1 MTPDVELTE
10 IRDFL
15 ALHPPFDTLPPPVL
29 DTLPGD
35 LRIEYFRRGTYL
47 VAIGRDNHHLYVL
60 RSGAVDVHDDQGAL
74 VDRGEAGACFGSI
87 TLVNGNPSMM
97 DALAIEDSLVLVM
110 REETFHALGRDHP
123 EFARFFDLQRKHRMG
138 QAVATQQLSVTGGPY
153 LKSRVN
159 DLLSRAP
166 VTTPTTT
173 TIADAAREMS
183 AAGISSLLVMDGD
196 RLAGIVTDRD
206 LRNRV
211 LAAGRDPAAPVSTIM
226 TTDPV
231 TSTVDTPAFE
241 AMLEMVRRSIH
252 HLPILENGRPVG
264 IITTTDIMR
273 LERSNPI
280 NLVGDIR
287 EQRDVESVATVSSR
301 LGSVVEALVAQ
312 DASADDIGRVV
323 TSIGDATVRRL
334 IALAERQYGP
344 PPVPYCWVTLGSRA
358 RLEQALAADQDN
370 AMIVSDERQPEH
382 KPYFLDVATFVTD
395 GLVKCGYPPCPG
407 GVMATHPKLRARL
420 KTWHKAFTDWFTEP
434 TPDNVLQ
441 ASIFFDMRPVHGDS
455 SLYAGLQRH
464 VLEMAPSSKRF
475 LAHLAKRAVE
485 REPPLGFFRGFV
497 LERHGE
503 HKDTLDIKKGGV
515 GAVVELARVHAL
527 SVGSPAVNTRARI
540 NATVAAGVMNL
551 DRGEDL
557 RDAFE
562 FISYV
567 RLRHQAEQ
575 VREGQPID
583 NFVAPDALS
592 SFDKR
597 HLREAFGILRAA
609 QASLSHR
616 YPLTYMS

>member
-15 ALHPPFDTLPPPVL
+15 AQHPPFDTLPPDVL
-29 DTLPGD
+29 DALPAD

-47 VAIGRDNHHLYVL
+47 IAIGRDNHHLYVL

-74 VDRGEAGACFGSI
+74 VDRGEEGTCFGSI
-87 TLVNGNPSMM
+87 TLVRGNPSTM

-110 REETFHALGRDHP
+110 REETFHELGSEHP
-123 EFARFFDLQRKHRMG
+123 EFAHFFDMQRKHRMG

-153 LKSRVN
+153 LKARVR
-159 DLLSRAP
+159 DLLTRPP
-166 VTTPTTT
+166 VSTSAQTS
-173 TIADAAREMS
+173 IADAAKAM
-183 AAGISSLLVMDGD
+183 AASGISSLLVMDGQ
-196 RLAGIVTDRD
+196 RLVGIVTDRD

-211 LAAGRDPAAPVSTIM
+211 LAAGRDPGDPVSTIM
-226 TTDPV
+226 TSDPV
-231 TSTVDTPAFE
+231 TSTVDTPSFE

-252 HLPILENGRPVG
+252 HLPILSDGVPVG

-287 EQRDVESVATVSSR
+287 EQPDVESVAEVSAR
-301 LGSVVEALVAQ
+301 LGSVVDALVAQ

-334 IALAERQYGP
+334 LALAERRYGP
-344 PPVPYCWVTLGSRA
+344 PPVPYCWVSLGSRA
-358 RLEQALAADQDN
+358 RYEQALAADQDN
-370 AMIVSDERQPEH
+370 AMIISDDRQPEH
-382 KPYFLDVATFVTD
+382 KQYFLDIATFVTD
-395 GLVKCGYPPCPG
+395 GLVQCGYPLCPG

-420 KTWHKAFTDWFTEP
+420 ATWRTAFTDWFTEP

-441 ASIFFDMRPVHGDS
+441 ASIFFDMRPVHGEAG
-455 SLYAGLQRH
+455 LYAALQRH
-464 VLEMAPSSKRF
+464 VLDMAPSSKRF

-503 HKDTLDIKKGGV
+503 HKDALDIKKGGI

-527 SVGSPAVNTRARI
+527 SVGSPAINTRARI

-575 VREGQPID
+575 VRDGRPVD
-583 NFVAPDALS
+583 NFVAPDTLS

-597 HLREAFGILRAA
+597 HLREAFGIVRAA
-609 QASLSHR
+609 QTSLTHY

>member
-15 ALHPPFDTLPPPVL
+15 AQHPPFDTLPVEVL
-29 DTLPGD
+29 DALPGQ

-74 VDRGEAGACFGSI
+74 VDRGEEGTCFGSI
-87 TLVNGNPSMM
+87 TLVSGNPSTM
-97 DALAIEDSLVLVM
+97 DALAIEDSLALVM
-110 REETFHALGRDHP
+110 RAETFRELGEEHP

-153 LKSRVN
+153 LKARVR
-159 DLLSRAP
+159 DLLTRPP
-166 VTTPTTT
+166 VSTATTT
-173 TIADAAREMS
+173 TIAEAAKSMAVR
-183 AAGISSLLVMDGD
+183 GISSLLVMDGS

-211 LAAGRDPAAPVSTIM
+211 LAAGRDPGDPVSTIM
-226 TTDPV
+226 TPDPV
-231 TSTVDTPAFE
+231 TSTVETPSFE

-252 HLPILENGRPVG
+252 HLPILQDGVPVG

-273 LERSNPI
+273 LERANPI

-287 EQRDVESVATVSSR
+287 EQPDVERVAEVSAR
-301 LGSVVEALVAQ
+301 IGSVVEALVAQ

-334 IALAERQYGP
+334 LALAESHLGP

-358 RLEQALAADQDN
+358 RYEQALAADQDN
-370 AMIVSDERQPEH
+370 AMIVADERQPEH
-382 KPYFLDVATFVTD
+382 KQYFLDLATFVTQ
-395 GLVKCGYPPCPG
+395 GLVRCGYPPCPG

-420 KTWHKAFTDWFTEP
+420 TTWHKAFTDWFTEP

-441 ASIFFDMRPVHGDS
+441 ASIFFDMRPVHGES
-455 SLYAGLQRH
+455 SLYAALQRH
-464 VLEMAPSSKRF
+464 VLAMAPSSKRF

-503 HKDTLDIKKGGV
+503 HKDALDIKKGGI

-527 SVGSPAVNTRARI
+527 SVGSGAVNTRARI

-575 VREGQPID
+575 VRDGRPID
-583 NFVAPDALS
+583 NFVAPDTLS

-597 HLREAFGILRAA
+597 HLREAFGIVRAA
-609 QASLSHR
+609 QASLTHF